1 MTAMN
6 WIKQNY
12 DQFILGLVALLLC
25 ALSGYLI
32 MNALNFQQV
41 FAGIKGE
48 VFHNNKVPPLD
59 MTEIQATNA
68 SLKTP
73 ATWDLTDTEGSL
85 FISIPYIVGPDGQTL
100 IDPRTSPQPLHP
112 PIPNKWLIDN
122 KLDILDNNILNE
134 DPDGTGFTV
143 LDDWKNVKG
152 DGSDSINPQDK
163 TQHPPYWTKL
173 RLLQYI
179 KQPFQIRFE
188 SYDGDLKKPNDIEF
202 QINTLNFNQPTQFL
216 KIGDTIA
223 GPKPFKLMKF
233 EHKTIMDPSTQS
245 EKDVSELTIQNTQNG
260 DVVVMVLEQNAN
272 SPDSYANFR
281 YLWNNTDFQ
290 VKKGQ
295 AFALLPESTP
305 QNTVRYKLIDISD
318 TEALIQTP
326 TGQQVK
332 VPLLQQ

>member
-1 MTAMN
+1 MT

-12 DQFILGLVALLLC
+12 DQFILGILALLLC

-32 MNALNFQQV
+32 LNALNFQQV
-41 FAGIKGE
+41 FAGIKSE
-48 VFHNNKVPPLD
+48 PFHNNKVPPLD

-68 SLKTP
+68 ALKTP

-85 FISIPYIVGPDGQTL
+85 FISVPYIVGPDGTTL
-100 IDPRTSPQPLHP
+100 IDPRNSPTPLRP
-112 PIPNKWLIDN
+112 PVPNKWLINN

-152 DGSDSINPQDK
+152 DGSDSVDPQDK

-173 RLLQYI
+173 RLHQYI
-179 KQPFQIRFE
+179 KEPFEILFE
-188 SYDGDLKKPNDIEF
+188 SYDGDLKKPSDIQF
-202 QINTLNFNQPTQFL
+202 QINTLNYNQPTQFL

-233 EHKTIMDPSTQS
+233 EYKSVTDAATDST
-245 EKDVSELTIQNTQNG
+245 KDVSELTIQNTQNG
-260 DVVVMVLEQNAN
+260 DVVVMVLEQKAN
-272 SPDSYANFR
+272 SPDSYADFI
-281 YLWNNTDFQ
+281 YLWNNTEFK

-295 AFALLPESTP
+295 QFALPPESTP
-305 QNTVRYKLIDISD
+305 QNTIRYKLIDISD

-326 TGQQVK
+326 AGPQVK
-332 VPLLQQ
+332 VPLQQ